1 MNANASFNK
10 LHKKVD
16 GHIYLFWTVENFID
30 PAFQLERP
38 HRLPEHRLPAA
49 PSRLL
54 SSRSPSCAPGRLW
67 SSDKPGLRW
76 VLELLPEDWF
86 RKVIFFAADTCHPQ
100 HSGHTACPAPLQDNR
115 NVRWSNMGRLKIRSH
130 RGSNTGYITSF
141 KVTTFEERPMLPG
154 CPVNFFIRSR
164 FIGPWKRYLCSTT
177 L

>member
-1 MNANASFNK
+1 MGIFICSELLK
-10 LHKKVD
+10 TSLILHSNLN
-16 GHIYLFWTVENFID
+16 GLTGSPNIGS
-30 PAFQLERP
+30 QL
-38 HRLPEHRLPAA
+38 LPAA
-49 PSRLL
+49 
-54 SSRSPSCAPGRLW
+54 SCRAAHPAAHQVACDRQISQVWGGSWNSCQKTGLK
-67 SSDKPGLRW
+67 SD
-76 VLELLPEDWF
+76 
-86 RKVIFFAADTCHPQ
+86 FFCVDTCHPQ

-177 L
+177 LVKSL